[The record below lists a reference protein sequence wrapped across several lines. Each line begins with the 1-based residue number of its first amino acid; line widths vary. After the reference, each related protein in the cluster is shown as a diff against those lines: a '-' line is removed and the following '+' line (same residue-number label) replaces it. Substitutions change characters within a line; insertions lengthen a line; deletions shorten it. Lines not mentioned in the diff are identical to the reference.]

1 MKRKHTL
8 LTTLLL
14 AAGLTVGAQTNVM
27 KLDFEKSNQ
36 VIDKNIYGQFAEH
49 LGRCIYD
56 GIWVGPDSD
65 IPNENGYRRMFW
77 RRLKNFRYLCFVGRA
92 AALPT
97 PIIGKMV

>member
-65 IPNENGYRRMFW
+65 IQM
-77 RRLKNFRYLCFVGRA
+77 
-92 AALPT
+92 
-97 PIIGKMV
+97 